1 MKKWTIDDLLK
12 EGYRIENARIDSVDL
27 SMEEHGCLTLIMEIE
42 GNGFGCVYGGYYLG
56 RGFVDAPEECFEGS
70 ALGIESIIRIMDT
83 VGSGTFAGM
92 TGKYI
97 RCATNGVGG
106 CIKII
111 GNIIRDKWFDI
122 GSFYNEATSKK
133 E

>member
-1 MKKWTIDDLLK
+1 MKKWTIDDLLEK
-12 EGYRIENARIDSVDL
+12 GYRIENARISSVDL
-27 SMEEHGCLTLIMEIE
+27 SMEDHGCLTLRMGIK

-70 ALGIESIIRIMDT
+70 ALGVESIIRIMDT
-83 VGSGTFAGM
+83 VDSGTFTGM

-97 RCATNGVGG
+97 RCATKGANG

-122 GSFYNEATSKK
+122 ESFYDDAMSTK